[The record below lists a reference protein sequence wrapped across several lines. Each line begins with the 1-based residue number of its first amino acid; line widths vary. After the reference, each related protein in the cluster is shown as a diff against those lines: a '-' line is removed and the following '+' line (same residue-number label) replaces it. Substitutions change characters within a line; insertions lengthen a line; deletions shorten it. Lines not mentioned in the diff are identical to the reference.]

1 MAKTIAL
8 NGTGIAGDN
17 DAEPSA
23 SDVERRLVQLNKAL
37 EQAREEVKA
46 LIGKHTSA
54 DLVDLLD
61 AGNGLSSDERRVLK
75 MQFER
80 ASKSR
85 ETAMRDVDYSSDIE
99 EDEVPRRVALLH
111 EDETLEEHMD
121 IVRASTLKEDIGKMQ
136 KRRRMTDGA

>member
-1 MAKTIAL
+1 M
-8 NGTGIAGDN
+8 
-17 DAEPSA
+17 
-23 SDVERRLVQLNKAL
+23 QLNKAL

-46 LIGKHTSA
+46 LIGERTPV

-61 AGNGLSSDERRVLK
+61 ITNGLRNDERRVLK

-80 ASKSR
+80 VSKSH
-85 ETAMRDVDYSSDIE
+85 ETATRDVDYSSDIE
-99 EDEVPRRVALLH
+99 EDEVPRRVALLR
-111 EDETLEEHMD
+111 EDETLEEHME